1 MNMTVNKKTIVRRP
15 VKYAALS
22 SGTVS
27 SVWYDDD
34 QAAKSATKRLNHI
47 TLKREQAEKKP
58 AAKPH
63 YDA

>member
-1 MNMTVNKKTIVRRP
+1 MYMTVNKKTIVRRP

-27 SVWYDDD
+27 SVWYDDE
-34 QAAKSATKRLNHI
+34 QAAKQGAKRLNRI
-47 TLKREQAEKKP
+47 MLKREQAEKKP
-58 AAKPH
+58 AKPQ